1 MSEISIDTLNKQRAD
16 ADVCIY
22 TLGQFKVVRDGVS
35 ITAKEWGREKTIQL
49 FQFLVTARNR
59 NRLHKEQIIDR
70 IWEDAA
76 GDQGDRDFKVAMH
89 GINKALEPD
98 RKSRSIPK
106 YISRQG
112 LTYQLNKENV
122 WIDIEAMNSYIRL
135 GNDVIVDDEAVAK
148 QAFKEALDLYEGIY
162 LPDRVYEDW
171 TSAERERTQVLI
183 INTYIALADLLL
195 QSNPLESIRLTQE
208 ALLIDETLEEA
219 YRIQMQAYANK
230 GNRPLAIK
238 TFQKC
243 EEILDKEFGIQPLPE
258 TKMLDAEIRGIG

>member
-1 MSEISIDTLNKQRAD
+1 MSNKQLEKIKTRKED

-22 TLGQFKVVRDGVS
+22 TLGQFLTYRNEVAIKE
-35 ITAKEWGREKTIQL
+35 KEWGREKTIQL

-59 NRLHKEQIIDR
+59 NRLHKEQIIAR

-76 GDQGDRDFKVAMH
+76 GDQGNRDFKVAMH

-98 RKSRSIPK
+98 RKSRSEPK

-122 WIDIEAMNSYIRL
+122 WIDIEAMNEYISL
-135 GNDVIVDDEAVAK
+135 GNDLIVDDEEVAQK
-148 QAFKEALDLYEGIY
+148 AYKEALSLYEGIY

-171 TSAERERTQVLI
+171 TSSERERTQVLVL
-183 INTYIALADLLL
+183 NTYIALADLLVS
-195 QSNPLESIRLTQE
+195 QNPLESIRLTQE
-208 ALLIDETLEEA
+208 ALLIDKTLEEA

-230 GNRPLAIK
+230 GNRPMALK

-243 EEILDKEFGIQPLPE
+243 EKILDKEFGIAPLPE
-258 TKMLDAEIRGIG
+258 TRLLENQIREIV